1 MFISILY
8 SIAGT
13 RLRVAEAPPSRVL
26 NDRTDAPSNGE
37 WNSTETSNISSHAC
51 LRNSA
56 FDRSSPRLNP
66 YLPLKMPPV
75 IALCLL
81 VNCALADSATEMMW
95 RNQTSAPSPVQLT
108 AKEKAW
114 LGRHKKIRVAFDD
127 SLPPYSFA
135 EPDGRLNGI
144 AVDIFDALS
153 QKLGIRFEPFP
164 RKSWNQLYKAAVER
178 RADVVATMV
187 DRPERRLWFNFTH
200 PYLTKS
206 LAIITRES
214 ETEIKTPDDL
224 AGKTVAYTK
233 GYQFSESIRK
243 HHPSI
248 KPHPVGSMLECLQSV
263 NARKADAC
271 ITFVGTANYL
281 QTRHP
286 LTGLKFAGFYERHT
300 ADESIAVRGDWPIL
314 AGILQKGLDAL
325 SETEMNA
332 IYFKWVPPP
341 PEVAV
346 AVEKNAIPALSEEG
360 GPAENGLQET
370 ISPFLF
376 LLGIGYLW
384 IWRQRARRHIHPAAP
399 PRQDEPA
406 GAEPPNPQLPGDFE
420 RMLLKR
426 ATDLQNHNIRFRN
439 LIENQS
445 KNYFFFQCDKKG
457 KITYVSPSVTQML
470 GYRPDEFIAGFQ
482 HCITD
487 NPENLSV
494 KNLFDL
500 SRQGIP
506 CAPFALEV
514 YDTDNERH
522 WLEITSEPVYD
533 EFGNCIG
540 VDCLVFE
547 ITKRK
552 QEDERLIWLS
562 FHDELTGLAN
572 RRLFI
577 ERLKQ
582 SLAMAHRSRLP
593 FAVHYLDLDGFKSL
607 NDKLG
612 HAAGDHALK
621 EVAKKLMDTLRDTDT
636 AARFGGDEFALLLP
650 DCDEQACASVAKKI
664 VEIMQ
669 EPIAYNG
676 ESIRLG
682 VSIGIALYPRHA
694 DNCDALL
701 RYADASM
708 YHAKQKRLGYSFE
721 T

>member
-1 MFISILY
+1 
-8 SIAGT
+8 
-13 RLRVAEAPPSRVL
+13 
-26 NDRTDAPSNGE
+26 
-37 WNSTETSNISSHAC
+37 
-51 LRNSA
+51 
-56 FDRSSPRLNP
+56 
-66 YLPLKMPPV
+66 MPPM

-81 VNCALADSATEMMW
+81 VNCALADSTTEMMW
-95 RNQTSAPSPVQLT
+95 RSQTSAPPSIKLT
-108 AKEKAW
+108 VKEKAW
-114 LGRHKKIRVAFDD
+114 LAHHKKIRVAFDD

-135 EPDGRLNGI
+135 DSDGRFSGI
-144 AVDIFDALS
+144 AVDIFDTLS
-153 QKLGIRFEPFP
+153 RKLDIRFEPFP
-164 RKSWNQLYKAAVER
+164 RKSWNQLYKAAAER
-178 RADVVATMV
+178 RVDVVATMV

-206 LAIITRES
+206 LALITRES
-214 ETEIKTPDDL
+214 DTEIKAPDDL
-224 AGKTVAYTK
+224 ARKTVAYPK
-233 GYQFSESIRK
+233 GYQFSEGIRK
-243 HHPSI
+243 KHPSI
-248 KPHPVGSMLECLQSV
+248 KPHPVESMLECLQSV
-263 NARKADAC
+263 SAQKADAC

-281 QTRHP
+281 QTSHR
-286 LTGLKFAGFYERHT
+286 LTGIKFAGFYERHT

-314 AGILQKGLDAL
+314 AGILQKGLDVL
-325 SETEMNA
+325 SEAEMNA

-341 PEVAV
+341 PELPVA
-346 AVEKNAIPALSEEG
+346 AEKNPAPVQPEEFTL
-360 GPAENGLQET
+360 AENGLQET

-376 LLGIGYLW
+376 LFVISYVW
-384 IWRQRARRHIHPAAP
+384 IWGVRVRRHIRRASPSRQDKPAHAAP
-399 PRQDEPA
+399 PD
-406 GAEPPNPQLPGDFE
+406 PQLPGDFE

-426 ATDLQNHNIRFRN
+426 ATDLQNYDIRFRN

-445 KNYFFFQCDKKG
+445 KNYFFFQCDKKS

-470 GYRPDEFIAGFQ
+470 GYRPDDFIAGFQ
-482 HCITD
+482 HYITD
-487 NPENLSV
+487 NPENLSIN
-494 KNLFDL
+494 NLFEL
-500 SRQGIP
+500 NRQGIP

-514 YDTDNERH
+514 YDSGNERH

-540 VDCLVFE
+540 IDCLVFE

-577 ERLKQ
+577 ERLQ
-582 SLAMAHRSRLP
+582 HSLAMANRNRMP

-607 NDKLG
+607 NDRLG

-621 EVAKKLMDTLRDTDT
+621 EVARKLMATLRDTDT

-664 VEIMQ
+664 VEIIH
-669 EPIAYNG
+669 EPITYNG

-721 T
+721 A

>member
-1 MFISILY
+1 
-8 SIAGT
+8 
-13 RLRVAEAPPSRVL
+13 
-26 NDRTDAPSNGE
+26 
-37 WNSTETSNISSHAC
+37 
-51 LRNSA
+51 
-56 FDRSSPRLNP
+56 
-66 YLPLKMPPV
+66 MPPM

-81 VNCALADSATEMMW
+81 VNCALADSTTEMMW
-95 RNQTSAPSPVQLT
+95 RSQATAPLSIELT

-114 LGRHKKIRVAFDD
+114 LARHKKIRVAFDD

-135 EPDGRLNGI
+135 DSDGRFNGI
-144 AVDIFDALS
+144 AVDIFDELS
-153 QKLGIRFEPFP
+153 RKLDIRFEPFP
-164 RKSWNQLYKAAVER
+164 RKSWNQLYRAAAEH

-206 LAIITRES
+206 LALITRES
-214 ETEIKTPDDL
+214 DAEIKTPDDL
-224 AGKTVAYTK
+224 AGRTVAYTK
-233 GYQFSESIRK
+233 GYQFSEGIRK
-243 HHPSI
+243 KHPSI

-263 NARKADAC
+263 GAQKADAC
-271 ITFVGTANYL
+271 ITFVATANYL
-281 QTRHP
+281 QAKHP
-286 LTGLKFAGFYERHT
+286 LTGIKFAGFYERHT

-314 AGILQKGLDAL
+314 AGILQKGLDVL
-325 SETEMNA
+325 SEAEMNA

-341 PEVAV
+341 PEVSV
-346 AVEKNAIPALSEEG
+346 VVEKNAVPALSEES
-360 GPAENGLQET
+360 PLAENGLQET

-376 LLGIGYLW
+376 LFVIGYVW
-384 IWRQRARRHIHPAAP
+384 IWSLRVRRHLRRASPP

-406 GAEPPNPQLPGDFE
+406 RIPPPNPQLPGDFE

-426 ATDLQNHNIRFRN
+426 ATDLQNYDIRFRN

-470 GYRPDEFIAGFQ
+470 GHRPDEFIAGFQ
-482 HCITD
+482 HYITD

-494 KNLFDL
+494 NNLFEL
-500 SRQGIP
+500 NRQGIP

-514 YDTDNERH
+514 YDSGDERH

-547 ITKRK
+547 ITKRR

-577 ERLKQ
+577 ERLQQ
-582 SLAMAHRSRLP
+582 SLAMANRNRMP

-607 NDKLG
+607 NDRLG

-621 EVAKKLMDTLRDTDT
+621 EVAKKLMATLRDTDT

-664 VEIMQ
+664 VEIMH
-669 EPIAYNG
+669 EPISYNG
-676 ESIRLG
+676 EAVRLG
-682 VSIGIALYPRHA
+682 VSIGIALYPRNA

-721 T
+721 A

>member
-1 MFISILY
+1 
-8 SIAGT
+8 
-13 RLRVAEAPPSRVL
+13 
-26 NDRTDAPSNGE
+26 
-37 WNSTETSNISSHAC
+37 
-51 LRNSA
+51 
-56 FDRSSPRLNP
+56 
-66 YLPLKMPPV
+66 MPPF

-81 VNCALADSATEMMW
+81 VNCALADSSSEMLWHGQASM
-95 RNQTSAPSPVQLT
+95 PSSIALT

-114 LGRHKKIRVAFDD
+114 LARHKKIRVAFDD
-127 SLPPYSFA
+127 ALPPYSFA
-135 EPDGRLNGI
+135 DQNGRFNGI
-144 AVDIFDALS
+144 AVDIFAALS
-153 QKLGIRFEPFP
+153 QKLDIRFEPFP

-214 ETEIKTPDDL
+214 ETGIKTPDDL
-224 AGKTVAYTK
+224 AGRTVAYTK
-233 GYQFSESIRK
+233 GYQFSEGIRK
-243 HHPSI
+243 SHPSI
-248 KPHPVGSMLECLQSV
+248 KPHPVGSMLDCLQSV
-263 NARKADAC
+263 SAQQADAC
-271 ITFVGTANYL
+271 ITFVGTASYL
-281 QTRHP
+281 QTRHQ
-286 LTGLKFAGFYERHT
+286 LTGLKFAGFYERNT
-300 ADESIAVRGDWPIL
+300 ADESIAVRRDWPIL

-325 SETEMNA
+325 SEAEMNA

-346 AVEKNAIPALSEEG
+346 AIEKNVLPPLLEEAL
-360 GPAENGLQET
+360 PAETSLQET
-370 ISPFLF
+370 ILPILF
-376 LLGIGYLW
+376 VSGYVW
-384 IWRQRARRHIHPAAP
+384 IWSLRVRGRFRRRSLPPGEEDAL
-399 PRQDEPA
+399 PRQNEPA
-406 GAEPPNPQLPGDFE
+406 HVAHATIPQLPSDFE

-426 ATDLQNHNIRFRN
+426 ATDLQNHDIRFRN

-457 KITYVSPSVTQML
+457 KITYVSPSVAQML

-487 NPENLSV
+487 NPENQRV
-494 KNLFDL
+494 NNLFEL

-506 CAPFALEV
+506 CSPFALEV
-514 YDTDNERH
+514 YDSGNERH

-582 SLAMAHRSRLP
+582 SLAMAHRSRMP
-593 FAVHYLDLDGFKSL
+593 FAVHYLDLDGFKSV
-607 NDKLG
+607 NDRLG

-621 EVAKKLMDTLRDTDT
+621 EVAKKLMAALRDTDT

-650 DCDEQACASVAKKI
+650 DCDEKASATVAKKI
-664 VEIMQ
+664 VEILR
-669 EPIAYNG
+669 EPIAFNG
-676 ESIRLG
+676 ASIQFG

-708 YHAKQKRLGYSFE
+708 YHAKRKQIGYSFE

>member
-1 MFISILY
+1 M
-8 SIAGT
+8 
-13 RLRVAEAPPSRVL
+13 PS
-26 NDRTDAPSNGE
+26 
-37 WNSTETSNISSHAC
+37 
-51 LRNSA
+51 
-56 FDRSSPRLNP
+56 
-66 YLPLKMPPV
+66 V

-81 VNCALADSATEMMW
+81 VNCAMADSTTETMW
-95 RNQTSAPSPVQLT
+95 RSSTPAPSSLDLT

-114 LGRHKKIRVAFDD
+114 LARHKKIRVAFDD

-135 EPDGRLNGI
+135 GPDGRFSGI
-144 AVDIFDALS
+144 AIDIFDALS
-153 QKLGIRFEPFP
+153 QKLDIRFEPLP
-164 RKSWNQLYKAAVER
+164 RKSWNQLYKAAAEH

-214 ETEIKTPDDL
+214 DTDIKAPDDL
-224 AGKTVAYTK
+224 AGKTVAYPK
-233 GYQFSESIRK
+233 GYKFSEGIKK

-248 KPHPVGSMLECLQSV
+248 KPHPVESMLECLQSV
-263 NARKADAC
+263 SAQQADAC

-281 QTRHP
+281 QTSHQ
-286 LTGLKFAGFYERHT
+286 LTGIKFAGFYERHT
-300 ADESIAVRGDWPIL
+300 ANESIAVRGDWPIL
-314 AGILQKGLDAL
+314 TGILQKGLDAL
-325 SETEMNA
+325 SEAEMNT

-341 PEVAV
+341 PEVSA
-346 AVEKNAIPALSEEG
+346 AIEKNAAPAVPALPEEAA
-360 GPAENGLQET
+360 PAEAENDLQET
-370 ISPFLF
+370 LSPFVLLF
-376 LLGIGYLW
+376 AIGYVW
-384 IWRQRARRHIHPAAP
+384 IWGLRVRHHLRRPAP
-399 PRQDEPA
+399 PHQDEA
-406 GAEPPNPQLPGDFE
+406 ARDAPPNPQLPGDFE

-426 ATDLQNHNIRFRN
+426 ATELQNHNIRFRN

-470 GYRPDEFIAGFQ
+470 GYRPDQFVAEFQ
-482 HCITD
+482 HYITD
-487 NPENLSV
+487 HPENLSV
-494 KNLFDL
+494 NSLFEL

-514 YDTDNERH
+514 YDSDNERH

-582 SLAMAHRSRLP
+582 SLALANRNRMP

-607 NDKLG
+607 NDRLG

-621 EVAKKLMDTLRDTDT
+621 EVAKKLMTTLRDTDT

-694 DNCDALL
+694 DDCDALL

-721 T
+721 A